1 MNSSRDT
8 GKDYLSLF
16 DIRNVIKAN
25 IDYTV
30 SNSFYIKNIDK
41 YVMNGEI
48 LTLNKT
54 INRFHQAD
62 IERLNNIAKELI
74 SDKYKESAKNE

>member
-1 MNSSRDT
+1 
-8 GKDYLSLF
+8 
-16 DIRNVIKAN
+16 
-25 IDYTV
+25 
-30 SNSFYIKNIDK
+30 
-41 YVMNGEI
+41 MNGEI